1 MKVNISVF
9 DTFPILVSKKLTL
22 REIRLSD
29 AKQIFE
35 MRSNQRV
42 NQFIARPTMEAVE
55 SAEQLVERT
64 LLAYHNRQGIGWA
77 GLLKNSEKIIGTCG
91 LNNIDLPN
99 LRAEIG
105 GELAT
110 EYWGKKI
117 AIEVVIAIIQFGLYH
132 MLLHTI
138 EAKVSPDNR
147 SAIYLLESL
156 GFYKEAHFADRIY
169 FNGQFMDMAVYTL
182 IKGNENL
189 GYSSTL

>member
-1 MKVNISVF
+1 MNVNTTYF
-9 DTFPILVSKKLTL
+9 KHFPQLQTQRLIL

-29 AKQIFE
+29 ARQIFE
-35 MRSNQRV
+35 MRANGRI
-42 NQFIARPTMEAVE
+42 NQFIARGNMLNLET
-55 SAEQLVERT
+55 AEQLVEKT
-64 LLAYHNRQGIGWA
+64 ILSYKNKQAIGWA
-77 GLLKNSEKIIGTCG
+77 GILRDSDSIIGTCG

-117 AIEVVIAIIQFGLYH
+117 AIEAVIAIIQFGLYH
-132 MLLHTI
+132 MLLHSI
-138 EAKVSPDNR
+138 EAKVSPNNR

-189 GYSSTL
+189 SHESTL